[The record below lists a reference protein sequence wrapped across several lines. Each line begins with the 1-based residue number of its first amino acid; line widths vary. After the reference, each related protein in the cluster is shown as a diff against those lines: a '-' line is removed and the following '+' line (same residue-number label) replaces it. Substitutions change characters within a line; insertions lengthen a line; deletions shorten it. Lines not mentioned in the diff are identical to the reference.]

1 MNTFHLEIVT
11 PDGPTFK
18 GEVESLV
25 LPAWEGQLG
34 VLPGHEPMVVVMKP
48 GPLRYQTSGKEEWVA
63 VSGGFAQI
71 AQDKVILLAETAEIA
86 EAIDAA
92 RAKAKVGEK
101 QHALNERHGMSAEEV
116 SRMEASLLKE
126 LIRVKVAERAKKG

>member
-1 MNTFHLEIVT
+1 MAKTFHLEIVT

-34 VLPGHEPMVVVMKP
+34 VLPGHEPMVAVMKP
-48 GPLRYQTSGKEEWVA
+48 GPMRFHAEGKDEWLA
-63 VSGGFAQI
+63 ISGGFAQI
-71 AQDKVILLAETAEIA
+71 GPQKVVVLAETAELA

-92 RAKAKVGEK
+92 RAKAQAGSK
-101 QHALNERHGMSAEEV
+101 QTALSTGGMSEEQIGK
-116 SRMEASLLKE
+116 MQASLLKE
-126 LIRVKVAERAKKG
+126 LIRLKVAGKGRKG

>member
-1 MNTFHLEIVT
+1 MKTIQLEIVT

-18 GEVESLV
+18 GEVEALV

-34 VLPGHEPMVVVMKP
+34 VLPGHEPLVAVMKP
-48 GPLRYQTSGKEEWVA
+48 GAMRFTREGKEEWLA

-71 AQDKVILLAETAEIA
+71 GPKKVVVLAETAELA

-92 RAKAKVGEK
+92 RAKASLGAK
-101 QHALNERHGMSAEEV
+101 QQAAKGMMSDEQIAK
-116 SRMEASLLKE
+116 MQASLLKE
-126 LIRVKVAERAKKG
+126 LVRMKVAEKGRKG

>member
-1 MNTFHLEIVT
+1 MKTFHLEIVT

-34 VLPGHEPMVVVMKP
+34 VLPGHEAQVVVMKP
-48 GPLRYQTSGKEEWVA
+48 GPLHYTREGREEWLA

-71 AQDKVILLAETAEIA
+71 SPEKVVLLAETAELA

-92 RAKAKVGEK
+92 RARAKAGDK
-101 QHALNERHGMSAEEV
+101 QKALNTGRMNSDDVA
-116 SRMEASLLKE
+116 RMEASLLKE
-126 LIRVKVAERAKKG
+126 LIRVKVAERARKG